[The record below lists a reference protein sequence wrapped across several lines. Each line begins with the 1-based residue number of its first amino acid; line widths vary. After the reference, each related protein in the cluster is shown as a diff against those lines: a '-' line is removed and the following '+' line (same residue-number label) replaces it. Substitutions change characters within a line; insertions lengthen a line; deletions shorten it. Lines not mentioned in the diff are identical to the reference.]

1 MFDHQIILVLAH
13 YLIVSYYPCVA
24 SLSCRRRT
32 RATRC
37 VTPIPFYTKIDAQCD
52 KLATVELSWQRLR
65 RSMCSGKIVQLRGKV
80 LQYWIHC
87 HFELPATSYRRIC
100 LLLSA
105 TLKIFIMLN
114 DINHE
119 FCHFHFVAHSNN
131 EDKAE
136 TGWKLCIH
144 RKNKQ
149 DQIYSLYSSEI
160 CTATRAQYTAQCPQS
175 YAVANAWWISWHLKH
190 KHLRLVQHKTWKI
203 FTTFATLCVP

>member
-144 RKNKQ
+144 RKNQ
-149 DQIYSLYSSEI
+149 TRSNILFVFQWNLHCNSSSIYCPMPTVI
-160 CTATRAQYTAQCPQS
+160 CGGKCLVDKLTLETQASATC
-175 YAVANAWWISWHLKH
+175 
-190 KHLRLVQHKTWKI
+190 
-203 FTTFATLCVP
+203 AT